1 MLVLTRKSEQKVVIG
16 NKKKIVIT
24 VLKVQGDQVSL
35 GCDADRETPIYRQ
48 ELLKEIEEEN
58 TGGAVKQSN
67 VDVKSLAQ
75 NLQLKTN
82 QKKQKKYL
90 NFQSQDGSEEQGN
103 GEEQDEEE
111 QAEVQETGTAS
122 EV

>member
-1 MLVLTRKSEQKVVIG
+1 MAHHRTRTGGSYYMLVLTRKSEQKIVIG

-35 GCDADRETPIYRQ
+35 GFDADRDTPIYRQ
-48 ELLKEIEEEN
+48 ELLKEIEAEN

-75 NLQLKTN
+75 NLQLKT
-82 QKKQKKYL
+82 KKHSNPKYL
-90 NFQSQDGSEEQGN
+90 KIKKSDSPQEEDVMAEQTSE
-103 GEEQDEEE
+103 
-111 QAEVQETGTAS
+111 
-122 EV
+122 

>member
-1 MLVLTRKSEQKVVIG
+1 MLVLTRKSEQKIVIG

-35 GCDADRETPIYRQ
+35 GFDADRDTPIYRQ
-48 ELLKEIEEEN
+48 ELLKEIEAEN

-75 NLQLKTN
+75 NLQLKT
-82 QKKQKKYL
+82 KKHSNPKYL
-90 NFQSQDGSEEQGN
+90 KIKKSDSPQEEDVMAEQTSE
-103 GEEQDEEE
+103 
-111 QAEVQETGTAS
+111 
-122 EV
+122 